1 MQTLG
6 PIDVEGIDFAFD
18 DQPDLHAVLARLR
31 ERRRYAIVP
40 FAGVKAVLLLTD
52 ELVRAAF
59 RDEATFPAAPVYAM
73 TTEPVFGR
81 TVLSMSGAEHRASR
95 SLVSAPLRRTRVQD
109 YLEPVIEPVINELI
123 DHFTVRG
130 TADLVGEFTHR
141 YSLLIISRLLGFPV
155 DDEANVHRW
164 AQAMIQYPFDPP
176 AAVRCAAEFTA
187 YVAPLLAMR
196 RREPGEDMI
205 SMLIN
210 ETTEGGE
217 NLSDEEILTFLRM
230 LFPLGADTTALALGN
245 ILSALLNHPG
255 QWELLRSD
263 LDRYLQSAV
272 WEGLRWEPAVGM
284 LPRACPEATTWQGID
299 IPALTPMIF
308 AINAANR
315 DPAVY
320 PRPDEFDIT
329 RNVMPTV
336 SFGQGRHSC
345 IGNWLANTELLAALR
360 ALVERLPDLALDSRH
375 AETSTITSQV
385 GTALRGPHALH
396 VTFTPSRSRS
406 DAGAFTRC
414 GQPAGVRTAAE

>member
-6 PIDVEGIDFAFD
+6 SLDVEGIDFAFD
-18 DQPDLHAVLARLR
+18 HQPDLHAALARLR
-31 ERRRYAIVP
+31 DRRPYAVVP
-40 FAGVKAVLLLTD
+40 FAGVSAVLLLTD

-81 TVLSMSGAEHRASR
+81 TVLSMTGAEHRASR
-95 SLVSAPLRRTRVQD
+95 SVVSAPLRRTRVQQ

-123 DHFTVRG
+123 DQFAGRG
-130 TADLVGEFTHR
+130 TADLVPEFTQR
-141 YSLLIISRLLGFPV
+141 YSLLVISRLLGFPV

-176 AAVRCAAEFTA
+176 AALKCAAEFTA
-187 YVAPLLAMR
+187 YVAPLLAAR
-196 RREPGEDMI
+196 RREPGDDVI
-205 SMLIN
+205 SMLIT
-210 ETTEGGE
+210 ETTEDGE
-217 NLSDEEILTFLRM
+217 TLADEEILTFLRM
-230 LFPLGADTTALALGN
+230 LFPLGADTTTLALGN
-245 ILSALLNHPG
+245 ILSALLNHPD
-255 QWELLRSD
+255 QLDLLRSD

-284 LPRACPEATTWQGID
+284 LPRACPEAATWQGID
-299 IPALTPMIF
+299 IPARTPMIF

-320 PRPDEFDIT
+320 PRPDDFDIT

-345 IGNWLANTELLAALR
+345 IGNWLANTEIVAALR
-360 ALVERLPDLALDSRH
+360 ALIEQLPDLALDPRY

-385 GTALRGPHALH
+385 GTTLRGPDALR
-396 VTFTPSRSRS
+396 VLFTPSGSRP
-406 DAGAFTRC
+406 DAA
-414 GQPAGVRTAAE
+414 V

>member
-6 PIDVEGIDFAFD
+6 SLDVEGVDFAFD
-18 DQPDLHAVLARLR
+18 DQPDLHGALARLR
-31 ERRRYAIVP
+31 ERRPYAIVP
-40 FAGVKAVLLLTD
+40 FAGVSAVLLLTD

-95 SLVSAPLRRTRVQD
+95 SVVSAPLRRTRVQD
-109 YLEPVIEPVINELI
+109 YLQPVIEPVVNELI
-123 DHFTVRG
+123 DQFAARG
-130 TADLVGEFTHR
+130 TADLVVEFTHR
-141 YSLLIISRLLGFPV
+141 YSLLTISRLLGFPV

-164 AQAMIQYPFDPP
+164 AQAMIRYPFDPP
-176 AAVRCAAEFTA
+176 TAVTCAAEFTA
-187 YVAPLLAMR
+187 YVAPLLAAR
-196 RREPGEDMI
+196 RREPGDDMI
-205 SMLIN
+205 SMLVT
-210 ETTEGGE
+210 ETTEDGE
-217 NLSDEEILTFLRM
+217 HLSDAEILTFLRM
-230 LFPLGADTTALALGN
+230 LFPLGADTTTLALGN
-245 ILSALLNHPG
+245 ILSALLNHPD
-255 QWELLRSD
+255 QLNLLRSD
-263 LDRYLQSAV
+263 PDHYLQPAV

-284 LPRACPEATTWQGID
+284 LPRACPETVTWQGID

-320 PRPDEFDIT
+320 PQPDDFDIT
-329 RNVMPTV
+329 RTVMPTV

-360 ALVERLPDLALDSRH
+360 ALIERLPDLALDHRY

-385 GTALRGPHALH
+385 GTTLRGPNALR
-396 VTFTPSRSRS
+396 VTFAPSGSRVS
-406 DAGAFTRC
+406 HGIR
-414 GQPAGVRTAAE
+414 